1 MPVNPVEGLH
11 HAQTCLCVQGSAEFA
26 ARVGP
31 HRSPLA
37 LIYLQMPS
45 SLGYL
50 SSYPSS
56 PRWYG
61 ILRLAVSVSYA
72 STRRLAPEFHGLGP
86 VLWNVEPDAE
96 LNLSL
101 ALPAQKQSFTCI
113 PELLVFKISRQ
124 ARFRAAGQLTL
135 QALPSQ

>member
-1 MPVNPVEGLH
+1 
-11 HAQTCLCVQGSAEFA
+11 
-26 ARVGP
+26 
-31 HRSPLA
+31 
-37 LIYLQMPS
+37 MPS

-124 ARFRAAGQLTL
+124 ASFRAAGQLTL